1 LRRSEAFL
9 AGSEARK
16 AAILDSALDCIVTI
30 DHEGCIVEFNPAA
43 ERTFGY
49 RRDQVVGKHLADVI
63 VPSSLRENHRRGL
76 ARYLATGEPRVLG
89 RRIEIMA
96 LRADGSEI
104 PCELAI
110 TRIPL
115 DGPPSFTGYL
125 RDITE
130 RNQAEENLRRSEAF
144 LAEGQHLSRVGSFS
158 WRVATD
164 EITWSD
170 QLYRIFE
177 FDQGI
182 PVTLELIGARVH
194 PEDIPLLN
202 DMIDRARGAGGDFDY
217 EQRLQMAD
225 RSIKYLHLI
234 AHATRD
240 EDGRLEYIGAVQD
253 VTQRRFVGRG
263 VARRPDRPGARQSR
277 GDPRRNKRH
286 DRTRGEP
293 AACRNT
299 NENGETGLRWL
310 DRAEPNV
317 AKARYLMQ
325 RVLDDA
331 ARASEIIDRIRAVA
345 TRRAPERTLL
355 SLEDVVRESMVFLR
369 HEFQSKS
376 ISVSFDLA
384 PVLPPVIGD
393 RTQLQQVVV
402 NLAVNSVQAMAQS
415 GAVRRSIFIRTMLSD
430 PEMVCCIIEDSG
442 PGIDPAH
449 LPRLFDSFFTTKDA
463 GMGLGLAISRSIV

>member
-1 LRRSEAFL
+1 M
-9 AGSEARK
+9 
-16 AAILDSALDCIVTI
+16 
-30 DHEGCIVEFNPAA
+30 P
-43 ERTFGY
+43 
-49 RRDQVVGKHLADVI
+49 
-63 VPSSLRENHRRGL
+63 
-76 ARYLATGEPRVLG
+76 
-89 RRIEIMA
+89 
-96 LRADGSEI
+96 
-104 PCELAI
+104 
-110 TRIPL
+110 
-115 DGPPSFTGYL
+115 
-125 RDITE
+125 
-130 RNQAEENLRRSEAF
+130 
-144 LAEGQHLSRVGSFS
+144 
-158 WRVATD
+158 
-164 EITWSD
+164 
-170 QLYRIFE
+170 
-177 FDQGI
+177 
-182 PVTLELIGARVH
+182 
-194 PEDIPLLN
+194 
-202 DMIDRARGAGGDFDY
+202 
-217 EQRLQMAD
+217 D

-253 VTQRRFVGRG
+253 VTQRRLSEEALHAAQTALAHASR
-263 VARRPDRPGARQSR
+263 VATLGEISATIAHEVNQPLAAI
-277 GDPRRNKRH
+277 
-286 DRTRGEP
+286 RT
-293 AACRNT
+293 
-299 NENGETGLRWL
+299 NGETGLRWL

-317 AKARYLMQ
+317 AKACYLMQ

-463 GMGLGLAISRSIV
+463 GMGLGLAISRSIVEAHDGYIRADNNSALGGARFIFALPANEASRTAHRRLRAVASRH